1 MVMEQLQK
9 ELASDLEGAF
19 PRLVDEF
26 QDGLF
31 SGVRRLVP
39 QAADAEDICAEAFL
53 RAYRSLRDMEPGRV
67 RQLELAPWLWTIA
80 LNLSRNAAR
89 RRARKPWVRLDP
101 GFGGPTAPSP
111 EAEVVGTNNV
121 AHLVGELP
129 AGQRTAVVLRTVAGL
144 SYREIAT
151 ATGRP
156 EGSIKSDVSRG
167 LERLRQLEVVT

>member
-1 MVMEQLQK
+1 MEKLQQV
-9 ELASDLEGAF
+9 LATDLDKAF

-53 RAYRSLRDMEPGRV
+53 RAYRSLRDMEPERV
-67 RQLELAPWLWTIA
+67 RSLELAPWLWTIA

-101 GFGGPTAPSP
+101 AFGGPTAPSP
-111 EAEVVGTNNV
+111 ETEVVGADNL
-121 AHLVGELP
+121 AGLVDELP
-129 AGQRTAVVLRTVAGL
+129 AAQRTAVVLRTVAGL

-156 EGSIKSDVSRG
+156 EGSVKSDVSRG
-167 LERLRQLEVVT
+167 LDRLRQLEVVT